1 MEVWELVARESI
13 RDLVARYNA
22 NGDAGRFAQVLEL
35 FADDAAMELVDGS
48 GEVARFE
55 GHDAIATIF
64 SGTKD
69 RWDAGAGGSEPTR
82 TDGVRHHVRHFVA
95 THQIDVEDPTHA
107 RGRSYFAVL
116 MPHGLDHWGRYVD
129 RYEERD
135 GRWLFTLRRAL
146 PDGHLETTGA

>member
-1 MEVWELVARESI
+1 MEVWELMAREGI

-35 FADDAAMELVDGS
+35 FAPDATMELMDGS
-48 GEVARFE
+48 GDVQRYE
-55 GHDAIATIF
+55 GHEAIATIF
-64 SGTKD
+64 TGTKD
-69 RWDAGAGGSEPTR
+69 RWDAAAAT
-82 TDGVRHHVRHFVA
+82 TDAPGRHHHVRHFVA
-95 THQIDVEDPTHA
+95 THQIDIEDRTHA

-116 MPHGLDHWGRYVD
+116 MAHGLDHWGRYLD

-146 PDGHLETTGA
+146 PDGRLERLGG